1 MDVQQLYQLHLM
13 AGSGAPVEV
22 LEGDKVKRGKWFVL
36 KDDCLV
42 ELSDDDAGPGPES
55 GTTAGHAAGARRVG
69 SDVVRAEVRV
79 FLDTG
84 IHTFTAFLKPT
95 KGGQRRVV
103 RLSPVRVLQKRK
115 AVRVP
120 VGGELTYRWA
130 AEGEKRQ
137 GRGRVRDLCPGGV
150 GFAADAEL
158 AVGDQVEIAFEQTLW
173 AELGPLKGTI
183 VWKQAQGDC
192 WSYGVA
198 FRDTQEEQTRRIV
211 HLLAEHLAIAKRKVN
226 QQENAR

>member
-1 MDVQQLYQLHLM
+1 LDVQQLYQLHLL

-22 LEGDKVKRGKWFVL
+22 LEGDKVKRGKWLVS
-36 KDDCLV
+36 KDDFLV
-42 ELSDDDAGPGPES
+42 ELPDDDAGPGEDA
-55 GTTAGHAAGARRVG
+55 GATAGQAAGARRVG
-69 SDVVRAEVRV
+69 SDAVRAEVRV

-84 IHTFTAFLKPT
+84 IHTFTALLKRV

-103 RLSPVRVLQKRK
+103 RLGPVRVLQKRK

-120 VGGELTYRWA
+120 VGGELTYRWV
-130 AEGEKRQ
+130 AEGENKQ

-158 AVGDQVEIAFEQTLW
+158 AVGDQVDIAFEQAPW
-173 AELGPLKGTI
+173 AELGPLEGTV

-198 FRDTQEEQTRRIV
+198 FHDTREEQTRRIV
-211 HLLAEHLAIAKRKVN
+211 HLLADHLAKRKAK
-226 QQENAR
+226 QQEHAR